1 MKFNFSSQYILL
13 FIVCFFLY
21 GGYYAGLAFVI
32 TFLGDG
38 FTSIYSVPVRL
49 LCSLIMSY
57 FIIKN
62 IKNQINNIYYFFS
75 VFAICIYIILTYAVD
90 SFSQLSF
97 FNKKIEYILYMIVYS
112 LIPFIFFSFVDYKK
126 IKNILVNAI
135 ISSGVILSFM
145 VLYLYKDLILSGI
158 GRISMLKYEGQDSFL
173 SPLSMSYAA
182 SLTISMCFFKLIKI
196 NKFSN
201 NLKYILFILISFVPY
216 NLGASRGSVI
226 TLFLS
231 LLISIIFVAKK
242 SVKIKILMILPF
254 VLAALIF
261 FSIKMGSAVFVRF
274 MSIGDSYQN
283 QDTSVTNRLGQ
294 WNQALSYIQDNYLLG
309 GHFLVDGVYPHNVF
323 LEVGMGQGL
332 LILFVFVLCV
342 LFCFKELLK
351 VSKSETDAV
360 ALIILIHG
368 IFMGM
373 FSGSIS
379 SSILLFS
386 GLGLLVSVKRYYNGR
401 YEK

>member
-1 MKFNFSSQYILL
+1 MKFNFSSQYFFL
-13 FIVCFFLY
+13 FLICFFLY

-32 TFLGDG
+32 SFLGDG

-49 LCSLIMSY
+49 VCSLIMLY

-62 IKNQINNIYYFFS
+62 IKNKINNNYYFFS
-75 VFAICIYIILTYAVD
+75 VFAICFYIILTYAVD
-90 SFSQLSF
+90 LFSQLSF

-112 LIPFIFFSFVDYKK
+112 LIPFIFFSFIDYKK
-126 IKNILVNAI
+126 IKDILVNAI
-135 ISSGVILSFM
+135 ISSGVVLSFM
-145 VLYLYKDLILSGI
+145 VLYLYKDLMLSGI

-182 SLTISMCFFKLIKI
+182 SLTISMCFFKLIQI

-201 NLKYILFILISFVPY
+201 NLKYLLFILISFIPY

-231 LLISIIFVAKK
+231 LLLSIIFVAKR
-242 SVKIKILMILPF
+242 SVKIKILMIFPF

-261 FSIKMGSAVFVRF
+261 LSIKMGSAVFVRF

-294 WNQALSYIQDNYLLG
+294 WNQAFTYIQDNYILG
-309 GHFLVDGVYPHNVF
+309 GHFLVEGVYPHNIF

-332 LILFVFVLCV
+332 FILCLFILCV
-342 LFCFKELLK
+342 LFCFKELLITAK
-351 VSKSETDAV
+351 KETDAV
-360 ALIILIHG
+360 PLIVFVHG
-368 IFMGM
+368 VFMGM

-386 GLGLLVSVKRYYNGR
+386 GMGLLVSVNRFYKGR
-401 YEK
+401 